1 MKTFFTVFL
10 LLTIKSQLNISSPLT
25 WEEARDISR
34 ACENCFDKDIEPIC
48 GVDGVT
54 YINEC

>member
-1 MKTFFTVFL
+1 MV
-10 LLTIKSQLNISSPLT
+10 SPLT
-25 WEEARDISR
+25 REEARDISR
-34 ACENCFDKDIEPIC
+34 ACENCFDKDIEPVC